1 MSSTLGAR
9 SRAIGEANDRKVLQ
23 VLVSAGPAGV
33 RAGRDLADLADLRP
47 RTTTAAVARLVEQ
60 RLAKRHGNKR
70 VFATPAGR
78 SQVGAGL
85 PGLSLAPALETAI
98 ACFPAEAMRAFV
110 RLLLSAVVARWHLA
124 DEYDSGWPSFI
135 SLGDTKTGK
144 TAIARF
150 VGAVL
155 GLDRLRAIVDAQR
168 ETRGSLIGRRVQ
180 DGAGWRVERSPILDL
195 PFVCIDEWDKGP
207 QALQAAAGGLLMG
220 DTVDELEGARYELR
234 PTVYVTF
241 NPSEKGIADLHAAW
255 VRRSVV
261 LDTTPLL
268 PLLDDLDD
276 HMWRLLR
283 SGEIA
288 IPQLQL
294 EQLRPPASSLPDE
307 LWQMLR
313 AELRAGLTEDGL
325 RHSDVEPLALIA
337 LGRAALADAS
347 LEQAVLATAYD
358 YLVVASTVGQARD
371 DYHERLMDRLSAG
384 ALAPDPAAAQR
395 QRQRLQ
401 KRRIASEL
409 ERMAAREELVEQRA
423 RFDQMLEEMVVRL
436 DLRRLKDCPPPQ
448 RVEARVL
455 AELLRIVQNS
465 AARSPEALQAAEERA
480 RDPYRRAGELL
491 AQIEH
496 DRSRRRQA
504 DAQAALIQRSR
515 SPQRAPARHMAAN
528 IRAQLHT
535 ASGSELDSL
544 TQQAQQLEIAPP
556 MSEAEQR
563 RRINELSLS
572 EVRHAQLL
580 NGHLLDPPSRPVAP
594 PPPRPPSRGRPPP
607 YAAERT
613 ARQRFFGVD

>member
-9 SRAIGEANDRKVLQ
+9 SRAIAAANERKVLE
-23 VLVSAGPAGV
+23 VLASAGPAGV
-33 RAGRDLADLADLRP
+33 RAGRDLADLADLSQ
-47 RTTTAAVARLVEQ
+47 RTMTAAVERLVKQ
-60 RLAKRHGNKR
+60 RLAKREGNRR

-98 ACFPAEAMRAFV
+98 GYFPAEAMRGFV
-110 RLLLSAVVARWHLA
+110 RLLLSAVIARWHLA
-124 DEYDSGWPSFI
+124 DEYDSGWASFI

-150 VGAVL
+150 VAEVL

-180 DGAGWRVERSPILDL
+180 DGTGWRVERSAILDL

-241 NPSEKGIADLHAAW
+241 NPSEQGIGDLHAAW

-268 PLLDDLDD
+268 PLLDELDEQ
-276 HMWRLLR
+276 MWRLLR

-294 EQLRPPASSLPDE
+294 ERLRPPASSLPAE
-307 LWQMLR
+307 LRQLLR
-313 AELRAGLTEDGL
+313 AELRAGLTDDGL
-325 RHSDVEPLALIA
+325 RHSDVEPLALTA

-347 LEQAVLATAYD
+347 LEEAVLATAYD
-358 YLVVASTVGQARD
+358 YLTCADTVEQARD
-371 DYHERLMDRLSAG
+371 GYHERLTHRLGTS
-384 ALAPDPAAAQR
+384 ALAPDPALAHD

-401 KRRIASEL
+401 VRRVTRER
-409 ERMAAREELVEQRA
+409 ERMAARDKLVEERGRLA
-423 RFDQMLEEMVVRL
+423 QMLDEAIARL
-436 DLRRLKDCPPPQ
+436 NLRRLQECSPQQ
-448 RVEARVL
+448 RVDARALADVLREVRAAITATTTPDALQL
-455 AELLRIVQNS
+455 AE
-465 AARSPEALQAAEERA
+465 ARA
-480 RDPYRRAGELL
+480 RDPLRRAAELL

-496 DRSRRRQA
+496 HRTSHGETAARLARVLRSRKPE
-504 DAQAALIQRSR
+504 L
-515 SPQRAPARHMAAN
+515 APARASAATL
-528 IRAQLHT
+528 RARLPS
-535 ASGSELDSL
+535 ASDAELDVL
-544 TQQAQQLEIAPP
+544 AQQAQHLEIAPP
-556 MSEAEQR
+556 MSEAER
-563 RRINELSLS
+563 RRGIAAFQADQI
-572 EVRHAQLL
+572 RIAQLV
-580 NGHLLDPPSRPVAP
+580 NPPVGPPSQPVAP
-594 PPPRPPSRGRPPP
+594 PPRPPNRGRRAPN
-607 YAAERT
+607 AAEPN
-613 ARQRFFGVD
+613 AAQRFFGVD